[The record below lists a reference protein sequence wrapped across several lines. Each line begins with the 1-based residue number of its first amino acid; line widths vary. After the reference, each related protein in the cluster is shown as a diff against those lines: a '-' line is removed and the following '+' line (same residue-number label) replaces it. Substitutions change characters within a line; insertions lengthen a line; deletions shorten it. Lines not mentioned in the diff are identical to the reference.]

1 MDILFLRQL
10 AVSAII
16 GLYPNEKEVP
26 QTIFLDLELAIDVH
40 QAAMTDEISST
51 IDYSVIYSYLREYIP
66 ITRFQLLE
74 TLAVNV
80 SENLLKK
87 FSLSWLRLTIT
98 KKPADM
104 PDIAGA
110 GITIERGLYCRTD
123 LPQSIFKV

>member
-40 QAAMTDEISST
+40 QAAITDDISST

-104 PDIAGA
+104 PDVAAA
-110 GITIERGLYCRTD
+110 GITIERGL
-123 LPQSIFKV
+123 LSH